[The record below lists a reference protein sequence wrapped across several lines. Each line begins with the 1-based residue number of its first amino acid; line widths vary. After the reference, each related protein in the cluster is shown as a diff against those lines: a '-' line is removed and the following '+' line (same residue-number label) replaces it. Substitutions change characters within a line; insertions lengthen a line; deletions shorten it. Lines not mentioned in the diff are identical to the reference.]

1 MIIELG
7 HYALILAL
15 AVAIVQ
21 ATVPLVGAARDD
33 GRLMHLG
40 RVAALTQA
48 FLVVLAFAALTE
60 AFVFSD
66 FSVALVANNSHSA
79 KPLLYKISG
88 VWGNH
93 EGSMLLW
100 ALILALFGAAV
111 AVFGQNLPDTL
122 RSRVLAIQAMIG
134 IGFLAFIL
142 FTSNPFARLS
152 PAPFDGNGL
161 NPLLQDPGLAFHPPI
176 LYLGYVGFSVTYAF
190 AIAALLEGR
199 VDVAWARWVR
209 PWTLAAWCFL
219 TLGIALGSWWAYY
232 ILGWGGFWFWDPVEN
247 ASLMPW
253 LAGTALLHSAIVVEK
268 RDALKSWTVLL
279 AILAF
284 SLSLLGTFLVR
295 SGVLTSVH
303 AFAQD
308 PARGLFILGF
318 LLLVTGGGLLLYA
331 WQAPKLQPGGLYQP
345 VSREGGLI
353 LNNLLLCTLALTVLL
368 GTLYPL
374 FLDLLT
380 GNKVSVGPPFF
391 NATFVPI
398 CGPLFAAL
406 CVGPFLGW
414 KRAELWPAL
423 VRLRVAFAIAV
434 VAAIWTGFAADSRNT
449 LAAIAFGFG
458 VWLILGSLAEMV
470 DRLQLG
476 DAPWAESWRKLK
488 ATPRASL
495 GMTIS
500 HASLGIVVLGAVATA
515 AWHVEVM
522 QVMKPGQTVDFAGYK
537 ATLKSVEP
545 LTGPNYVAE
554 RATIVLT
561 VAPPP
566 GKPAA
571 KPPTNP
577 PTNPPAKAAPNA
589 PVKDPAKTAPPPAPV
604 EPFATMTPER
614 RLFTVQRRQIS
625 ETSIHTNLL
634 RDLYATLG
642 EGDAANGWVVRL
654 YYNPLAPWIWLGAAL
669 CALGGFVS
677 LSDRRLR
684 VGAPRRRAQPMQAA
698 E

>member
-1 MIIELG
+1 MIPELG
-7 HYALILAL
+7 HFALILAL
-15 AVAIVQ
+15 AVALVQ
-21 ATVPLVGAARDD
+21 GSLPFVGASRGDI
-33 GRLMHLG
+33 RLMALG
-40 RVAALTQA
+40 RAAALTQVLLVALAFLALTQA
-48 FLVVLAFAALTE
+48 FVT
-60 AFVFSD
+60 SD
-66 FSVALVANNSHSA
+66 FSVALVAANSHSA

-111 AVFGQNLPDTL
+111 AVFGNNLPDSL
-122 RSRVLAIQAMIG
+122 RARVLGVQALIG
-134 IGFLAFIL
+134 VGFLAFIL
-142 FTSNPFARLS
+142 FTSNPFERLS
-152 PAPFDGNGL
+152 PAPPDGNGL
-161 NPLLQDPGLAFHPPI
+161 NPLLQDPGLAFHPPL

-199 VDVAWARWVR
+199 VDAAWARWVR

-219 TLGIALGSWWAYY
+219 TCGIALGSWWAYY

-279 AILAF
+279 AVLAF

-308 PARGLFILGF
+308 PARGIFILGF
-318 LLLVTGGGLLLYA
+318 LLLVTGGGLALYA
-331 WQAPKLQPGGLYQP
+331 VQAPKLFSTGLFQPI
-345 VSREGGLI
+345 SREGALI
-353 LNNLLLCTLALTVLL
+353 LNNLLLCTLAVTVLL

-391 NATFVPI
+391 NATFVPL
-398 CGPLFAAL
+398 CAPLFAAL
-406 CVGPFLGW
+406 CVGPFLAW
-414 KRAELWPAL
+414 KRAELGPAL
-423 VRLRVAFAIAV
+423 VRLRAAFAVSLI
-434 VAAIWTGFAADSRNT
+434 AAIVAGVVVDHRAT
-449 LAAIAFGFG
+449 LAAAAFGFG
-458 VWLILGSLAEMV
+458 VWLILGALSEFGIRASRG
-470 DRLQLG
+470 RL
-476 DAPWAESWRKLK
+476 R
-488 ATPRASL
+488 TMPRATI

-500 HASLGIVVLGAVATA
+500 HAALGFVVLGAVATA
-515 AWHVEVM
+515 AWNVELIRT
-522 QVMKPGQTVDFAGYK
+522 MKPGETASFAGF
-537 ATLKSVEP
+537 AVTLEHVVP
-545 LTGPNYVAE
+545 LQGPNYIAE
-554 RATIVLT
+554 RATIVLAEDGRAYT
-561 VAPPP
+561 
-566 GKPAA
+566 
-571 KPPTNP
+571 TL
-577 PTNPPAKAAPNA
+577 
-589 PVKDPAKTAPPPAPV
+589 
-604 EPFATMTPER
+604 TPER

-634 RDLYATLG
+634 RDIYATLG
-642 EGDAANGWVVRL
+642 EGDADKGWTIRL
-654 YYNPLAPWIWLGAAL
+654 YWNPLAPWIWLGAGL

-684 VGAPRRRAQPMQAA
+684 IGAPRRSRSAVQAA

>member
-1 MIIELG
+1 VIPELG

-21 ATVPLVGAARDD
+21 GSLPFVGASRGDI
-33 GRLMHLG
+33 RLMALG
-40 RVAALTQA
+40 RSAALTQA
-48 FLVVLAFAALTE
+48 FLVIGAFLALTQ
-60 AFVFSD
+60 AYVTSD
-66 FSVALVANNSHSA
+66 FSVANVVANSHSA
-79 KPLLYKISG
+79 KPLIYKISG

-100 ALILALFGAAV
+100 ALILSLFGAAV
-111 AVFGQNLPDTL
+111 ALFGNNLPDSL
-122 RSRVLAIQAMIG
+122 RARVLGVQALIG
-134 IGFLAFIL
+134 VGFLAFIL
-142 FTSNPFARLS
+142 FTSNPFERVS
-152 PAPFDGNGL
+152 PAPPDGNGL
-161 NPLLQDPGLAFHPPI
+161 NPLLQDPGLAFHPPM

-199 VDVAWARWVR
+199 VDAAWARWVR

-219 TLGIALGSWWAYY
+219 TCGIALGSWWSYY

-303 AFAQD
+303 AFATD
-308 PARGLFILGF
+308 PARGIFILGF
-318 LLLVTGGGLLLYA
+318 LLVVTGGGLALYA
-331 WQAPKLQPGGLYQP
+331 WQAPKLSGGGLFQP
-345 VSREGGLI
+345 ISREGGLI
-353 LNNLLLCTLALTVLL
+353 LNNLLLCTLAATVLL

-374 FLDLLT
+374 FLDLTT

-398 CGPLFAAL
+398 CAPLFAAL
-406 CVGPFLGW
+406 CVGPFLNW

-423 VRLRVAFAIAV
+423 VRLRAAFAVSV
-434 VAAIWTGFAADSRNT
+434 VAAIVASAVMDGRAT

-458 VWLILGSLAEMV
+458 VWLILGSLTEFLGRV
-470 DRLQLG
+470 RRGRL
-476 DAPWAESWRKLK
+476 S
-488 ATPRASL
+488 TMPRSAL
-495 GMTIS
+495 GMSIS
-500 HASLGIVVLGAVATA
+500 HTALGFVVLGAVATA
-515 AWHVEVM
+515 AWNHELIRT
-522 QVMKPGQTVDFAGYK
+522 MKIGDTAEFAGFGVK
-537 ATLKSVEP
+537 LEQVVP
-545 LTGPNYVAE
+545 LRGPNYVAE
-554 RATIVLT
+554 RATITLT
-561 VAPPP
+561 RDGQPY
-566 GKPAA
+566 
-571 KPPTNP
+571 T
-577 PTNPPAKAAPNA
+577 TL
-589 PVKDPAKTAPPPAPV
+589 
-604 EPFATMTPER
+604 TPER
-614 RLFTVQRRQIS
+614 RLFTVQQRQLA

-634 RDLYATLG
+634 RDIYATLG
-642 EGDAANGWVVRL
+642 EGDAGKGWTVRL
-654 YYNPLAPWIWLGAAL
+654 YWNPLAPWIWLGAGL

-684 VGAPRRRAQPMQAA
+684 IGAPRRSRATVQVA